1 MSSDIIST
9 RILPDRYQEQ
19 IVLMDDYGTV
29 QHIYVDV
36 LTASKRA
43 TCIAEAQTAMDAKE
57 QTLEA
62 YAKTNGHDIS
72 GLKLTGLAKK
82 AAAMRSSGI
91 APAASM
97 STPAISEV
105 KSA

>member
-1 MSSDIIST
+1 LSSDIVST

-43 TCIAEAQTAMDAKE
+43 TCIAETQTAMDAKE
-57 QTLEA
+57 LALEA
-62 YAKTNGHDIS
+62 YAKANGHDIS
-72 GLKLTGLAKK
+72 GQKSTGLAKK
-82 AAAMRSSGI
+82 AAAMKSSGI
-91 APAASM
+91 TPAPAAS
-97 STPAISEV
+97 TASEV